1 MGKRASLRS
10 SASPQE
16 QEFEAYKMGRM
27 ESMQV
32 SRSPDGRQAAV
43 TDLHGRALHDLRI
56 SVTDRCNLRCRYC
69 MPKEVFGASY
79 KFMPTKQLLTFDEI
93 TRVTRCLVELGVEK
107 VRLTGGEPLV
117 RHNLEELV
125 ARISALGAIDI
136 AVTTNG
142 VLLTEK
148 KARALKAAGLSR
160 ITVSLD
166 ALESDVFQHMS
177 GSKVAPEQIL
187 GAIDAAAAAGLDPVK
202 INMVVQRGINE
213 DSILHMARQFR
224 GTPHVLRFIEFMDVG
239 TTNGWLLKD
248 VVTAGEIRQRIDRQW
263 PLVPLPKRYPG
274 EVAQRYRY
282 RDGGGDIGIIASVTK
297 PFCGSCTRLRLTAD
311 GHFYTC
317 LFAPIG
323 HDLRAALRTGISDS
337 EIMDRVAKLWSGR
350 SDRYSEVRARSGNTL
365 SGRPEMWQ
373 IGG

>member
-1 MGKRASLRS
+1 
-10 SASPQE
+10 
-16 QEFEAYKMGRM
+16 MGRM
-27 ESMQV
+27 IRMQLSQSSGDRHGV
-32 SRSPDGRQAAV
+32 V
-43 TDLHGRALHDLRI
+43 TDTYGRALHDLRI

-69 MPKEVFGASY
+69 MPKELFGASY
-79 KFMPTKQLLTFDEI
+79 KFMPMMQLLTFDEI

-117 RHNLEELV
+117 RHNLEDLV
-125 ARISALGAIDI
+125 AKISELGAIDI

-148 KARALKAAGLSR
+148 KACALKAAGLRR

-166 ALESDVFQHMS
+166 ALEPDVFQFMS
-177 GSKVAPEQIL
+177 GSKVEPQRIL
-187 GAIDAAAAAGLDPVK
+187 GAIDAASAAGLDPVK
-202 INMVVQRGINE
+202 VNMVVQRGVNE
-213 DSILHMARQFR
+213 KSILPMAEHFR
-224 GTPHVLRFIEFMDVG
+224 NTRHILRFIEFMDVG

-248 VVTAGEIRQRIDRQW
+248 VVTADEIRQLIDSRW
-263 PLVPLPKRYPG
+263 PLEALPKRYPG

-297 PFCGSCTRLRLTAD
+297 PFCGACTRLRLTAD
-311 GHFYTC
+311 GKFYTC

-323 HDLRAALRTGISDS
+323 HDLRAALRTGISDA
-337 EIMDRVAKLWSGR
+337 EIRERVAKLWSVR
-350 SDRYSEVRARSGNTL
+350 SDRYSELRAKAGDTVSERA
-365 SGRPEMWQ
+365 EMWQ